1 MERLREGLQ
10 YFVKNDIIHKYPY
23 ARCPVVYTGETLYD
37 DPPIGIIRVI
47 RYEKCDKCFE
57 E

>member
-1 MERLREGLQ
+1 MERLREGIQ
-10 YFVKNDIIHKYPY
+10 YFVENDKIHNYPY

-37 DPPIGIIRVI
+37 DLPSG
-47 RYEKCDKCFE
+47 YEKCDKCFE